1 MRFEELYC
9 ATRLR
14 EGKVVRSTKGGVRD
28 LRFESSDCRLSDG
41 GILLSA
47 VGCLLSAGESQTVR
61 LSDFRL
67 AWYLEMYLPTYGWSH
82 GEGRFLDSASLRSK

>member
-28 LRFESSDCRLSDG
+28 LRFERADYQTAEFCYP
-41 GILLSA
+41 LSA
-47 VGCLLSAGESQTVR
+47 VRFPRERRQSDVR
-61 LSDFRL
+61 L
-67 AWYLEMYLPTYGWSH
+67 E
-82 GEGRFLDSASLRSK
+82 GEI